1 MDLDDLEHNTRDGLH
16 IASLAGS
23 WIALVAGLGGLREHG
38 TPSRSPLP
46 PALTRLAF
54 TLAFRGRRLHV
65 ALTPTAVSYRLR
77 SGAPLEIL
85 HDGQPV
91 TVTADTPLRRALNRR
106 TELEPP
112 TQPPGREPA
121 RRRPADTTPGPDMRQ
136 AAS

>member
-77 SGAPLEIL
+77 SGRRWRSS
-85 HDGQPV
+85 
-91 TVTADTPLRRALNRR
+91 TTASPSRSPRTPRYAVR
-106 TELEPP
+106 
-112 TQPPGREPA
+112 
-121 RRRPADTTPGPDMRQ
+121 
-136 AAS
+136 